1 VPGLSRQ
8 YVKLCDARDF
18 TDPGFLELVRS
29 LIPEREPLEYI
40 ERKVW
45 ELAMLALFMREAAL
59 LTERTE
65 ALSVGAGNERVLF
78 WLANRIGRVVATD
91 IYGSGPFAEK
101 EARSSM
107 LTDPGAHAP
116 YPYREDRL
124 ETLWMDARKLEFP
137 DDSFDLVFTISS
149 IEHFGS
155 RRDISQ
161 AARELGRVVK
171 PGGYAVIITDC
182 IVRLH
187 PLDATPAG
195 FAVRM
200 LSLGRRSSG
209 ARPLRRGMLAETF
222 TPRELQSRIVRPSGL
237 RLVQPIDLKL
247 SQETWDTIASD
258 GRSRGGPGTDDPS
271 PRILVRAG
279 RSYLTSVCLVLAKP
293 DA

>member
-1 VPGLSRQ
+1 MPGLSRQ
-8 YVKLCDARDF
+8 YAKLCDVRDF
-18 TDPGFLELVRS
+18 ADPEFLHAVRS
-29 LIPEREPLEYI
+29 LIPEREPLEYV

-45 ELAMLALFMREAAL
+45 ELAILALFMREAGL
-59 LTERTE
+59 LTEHTE
-65 ALSVGAGNERVLF
+65 ALSVGAGDERVLF
-78 WLANRIGRVVATD
+78 WLANRIGRIVATD
-91 IYGSGPFAEK
+91 IYGRGPFADQ

-116 YPYREDRL
+116 YPYRQDRL
-124 ETLWMDARKLEFP
+124 QTLWMDARRLEFP
-137 DDSFDLVFTISS
+137 DESFDLAFTISS

-187 PLDATPAG
+187 PLDATPVG
-195 FAVRM
+195 FAVRT

-209 ARPLRRGMLAETF
+209 ARPLRRGMLGETF
-222 TPRELQSRIVRPSGL
+222 TRRELHSRIIRPSGL
-237 RLVQPIDLKL
+237 GLVQPIDVEV
-247 SQETWDTIASD
+247 SPETWDTL
-258 GRSRGGPGTDDPS
+258 RQDPA
-271 PRILVRAG
+271 PPLLVRAG

-293 DA
+293 GA